1 MANTI
6 DWGKATQNNTNG
18 FGKYQN
24 TINAGDIYA
33 NSWAGETVIVGTS
46 AAFSYSKSSYHQG
59 EADPTPTI
67 TGTTGGSFVCTS
79 GAVFVDTGS
88 TSSSTG
94 QIDLDASTID
104 THLIS
109 YTVDG
114 VTATQNVGVSASP
127 FLANTYSMEF
137 DGVDDYID
145 CGASIGAIGTGVRTF
160 SVWLKT
166 SNTLAHVILGT
177 RNYNTDG
184 WVIQWNQPGILF
196 FNVLGGTSSHYTDN
210 KGIYS
215 TTGNSA
221 NLTDGNWHHL
231 VIVRA
236 GSGNNKIYVDGVS
249 QTLDTTYG
257 DENLKDPQSS
267 KNLLIGAGYD
277 SGGSLY
283 RFFDGN
289 LDEVAIWN
297 TALSSDAV
305 TEIYNATNNN
315 SGKALDLSTDSGN
328 YSSSSNLQYWNRM
341 GD

>member
-94 QIDLDASTID
+94 QIDLDASTLN

-114 VTATQNVGVSASP
+114 VTATANVGVTASP
-127 FLANTYSMEF
+127 FIANTYSMQF
-137 DGVDDYID
+137 DAVDDYI
-145 CGASIGAIGTGVRTF
+145 
-160 SVWLKT
+160 
-166 SNTLAHVILGT
+166 NLG
-177 RNYNTDG
+177 
-184 WVIQWNQPGILF
+184 
-196 FNVLGGTSSHYTDN
+196 SSFYQ
-210 KGIYS
+210 
-215 TTGNSA
+215 
-221 NLTDGNWHHL
+221 
-231 VIVRA
+231 V
-236 GSGNNKIYVDGVS
+236 GSGNVSLSIWIKPESQSGNNDIFAIGSNTGSRIRLQRRGNNFGAYINNSSGAGSALTGSSTITNGVWYNLMLIKSGTTFTLYVNGTS
-249 QTLDTTYG
+249 ETSGTYTG
-257 DENLKDPQSS
+257 TFDEQEGI
-267 KNLLIGAGYD
+267 IGAYF
-277 SGGSLY
+277 GGSSG
-283 RFFDGN
+283 FIKGK
-289 LDEVAIWN
+289 LDEAALWN
-297 TALSSDAV
+297 TALSADAV

>member
-33 NSWAGETVIVGTS
+33 ESWAGETVIIGTS

-114 VTATQNVGVSASP
+114 VTATANVGITASP
-127 FLANTYSMEF
+127 FLANTYAMQF
-137 DGVDDYID
+137 DGVNDYIETGNAFTSLTSFSISAWFKSD
-145 CGASIGAIGTGVRTF
+145 DTATAAQAIVSSRINSIGTSKGVDIY
-160 SVWLKT
+160 LG
-166 SNTLAHVILGT
+166 SNTLVARIYNNGATEVTTAFTDTSNWHQVVITYNGT
-177 RNYNTDG
+177 TLELFLDNVSQGTATGVYN
-184 WVIQWNQPGILF
+184 
-196 FNVLGGTSSHYTDN
+196 
-210 KGIYS
+210 
-215 TTGNSA
+215 NSA
-221 NLTDGNWHHL
+221 ANW
-231 VIVRA
+231 
-236 GSGNNKIYVDGVS
+236 
-249 QTLDTTYG
+249 
-257 DENLKDPQSS
+257 
-267 KNLLIGAGYD
+267 LIGKWNNGPNYFN
-277 SGGSLY
+277 GK
-283 RFFDGN
+283 

-305 TEIYNATNNN
+305 QEIYNATNNN

-328 YSSSSNLQYWNRM
+328 YSSSSNLQYWNRL

>member
-33 NSWAGETVIVGTS
+33 NSYAGETVIVGTS

-114 VTATQNVGVSASP
+114 VTATANVGITVSP
-127 FLANTYSMEF
+127 FLSNTFSMQF

-145 CGASIGAIGTGVRTF
+145 LGTPSTFAFGTGDFSISSWVYLDSSTGYQWIFSTGTNFAFGFDSSRNLQLWVGVTATTPSFNINLNQWHHVVATRNSGTVTFYIDGVAHGTTYTRNGSISSGAYNYIGT
-160 SVWLKT
+160 
-166 SNTLAHVILGT
+166 
-177 RNYNTDG
+177 
-184 WVIQWNQPGILF
+184 
-196 FNVLGGTSSHYTDN
+196 FN
-210 KGIYS
+210 
-215 TTGNSA
+215 
-221 NLTDGNWHHL
+221 
-231 VIVRA
+231 
-236 GSGNNKIYVDGVS
+236 
-249 QTLDTTYG
+249 
-257 DENLKDPQSS
+257 
-267 KNLLIGAGYD
+267 IGQNHINGK
-277 SGGSLY
+277 
-283 RFFDGN
+283 
-289 LDEVAIWN
+289 LDETAIWN

-315 SGKALDLSTDSGN
+315 SGKVLDLLTDSGN
-328 YSSSSNLQYWNRM
+328 YSSSSNLQYWNRL